1 MLGPLSG
8 VQSMSWT
15 ETPAEAFRRRC
26 EAKKA
31 LAEKEAHIRKCYKL
45 MRQAKFTEEELLR
58 MGYEENE

>member
-8 VQSMSWT
+8 VPRMSWT

-26 EAKKA
+26 E
-31 LAEKEAHIRKCYKL
+31 EKEAHIRKCYKL
-45 MRQAKFTEEELLR
+45 MRKARFTDEELIR

>member
-8 VQSMSWT
+8 VPRMSWT

-26 EAKKA
+26 E
-31 LAEKEAHIRKCYKL
+31 EKEAHIRKCYKL
-45 MRQAKFTEEELLR
+45 MRQAKFTEEELIR